1 MKKAF
6 VVIAVS
12 AGLLAASAT
21 EDFAFVYR
29 GRITAQSGSI
39 PSELRVKYA
48 LYKTENGAAP
58 VWTQEKTE
66 RPSADGAFQSILS
79 GGGLQAA
86 FIDEK
91 ARFLGVT
98 LGEGGREQ
106 YPRQEVLASPLAFFA
121 ERVAEAPAGATFKDA
136 RVESANVE
144 TFSVGTLDVT
154 NRLDLGGT
162 GSISLSRAVA
172 RNGAT
177 LKIRKP
183 QMGHVILF
191 GATSEYP
198 RGTVFP
204 KTPHGFYTYVSRTPV
219 VKDHSTNTVPFV
231 VTFPHHN
238 SVLSLPS
245 GIGASFDGG
254 DVFGTLYS
262 GN

>member
-86 FIDEK
+86 FI
-91 ARFLGVT
+91 
-98 LGEGGREQ
+98 
-106 YPRQEVLASPLAFFA
+106 ASA
-121 ERVAEAPAGATFKDA
+121 
-136 RVESANVE
+136 
-144 TFSVGTLDVT
+144 
-154 NRLDLGGT
+154 
-162 GSISLSRAVA
+162 
-172 RNGAT
+172 
-177 LKIRKP
+177 
-183 QMGHVILF
+183 
-191 GATSEYP
+191 
-198 RGTVFP
+198 
-204 KTPHGFYTYVSRTPV
+204 
-219 VKDHSTNTVPFV
+219 
-231 VTFPHHN
+231 
-238 SVLSLPS
+238 
-245 GIGASFDGG
+245 
-254 DVFGTLYS
+254 
-262 GN
+262 